1 MQRRTPIGYC
11 VKDGKAE
18 IDIKTS
24 ALVREIFE
32 SYLQGMSTLKIAKLL
47 TERGVLNANQK
58 PSWNHG
64 GVGKILENHKY
75 IGDGFYP
82 PLIERHIFE
91 QVQQRRKQQASATGK
106 SKQHNSYVNQTVWSR
121 LLVCGECGQPYRK
134 YSGKE
139 KSPKWKCKHY
149 IYQNKAHCKN
159 TFLTEKQLETAFI
172 TVINDVLQNLK
183 YLKPDFIKSTIP
195 QSLTER
201 KLNAQIEQVLSQ
213 SIHDTQEIRWLV
225 FKKACEQYKNI
236 KLDDRA
242 FQNDKLKEILSNIQ
256 PQTEFNSALLE
267 QTISKIVV
275 QKQTGLEF
283 HLKNGRTITIPT
295 KEET

>member
-1 MQRRTPIGYC
+1 MQRRIPIGYC

-18 IDIKTS
+18 IDPKAS
-24 ALVREIFE
+24 KLVREIFE
-32 SYLQGMSTLKIAKLL
+32 SYLQGMSTLKIANLL
-47 TERGVLNANQK
+47 TEQGVLNANQK

-75 IGDGFYP
+75 IGDEFYP
-82 PLIERHIFE
+82 SLIERHIFE
-91 QVQQRRKQQASATGK
+91 QVQKRRKQQAYATGK
-106 SKQHNSYVNQTVWSR
+106 FKQHNSYANQTVWSK
-121 LLVCGECGQPYRK
+121 LLVCGECGQKYRK

-139 KSPKWKCKHY
+139 KIPKWKCKHY
-149 IYQNKAHCKN
+149 IYQNKAFCKN
-159 TFLTEKQLETAFI
+159 TFLSEKQLETAFI
-172 TVINDVLQNLK
+172 TVINEVRHNPK
-183 YLKPDFIKSTIP
+183 YLKPNFTKSPIP

-213 SIHDTQEIRWLV
+213 PINDTQEIRCRV
-225 FKKACEQYKNI
+225 FQKACEQYKNA
-236 KLDDRA
+236 KVDDRA
-242 FQNDKLKEILSNIQ
+242 YQNDKLTEILNRTPI
-256 PQTEFNSALLE
+256 QTEFNSTLLE

-283 HLKNGRTITIPT
+283 HLKNGRTIIIST

>member
-18 IDIKTS
+18 IDSKQS

-75 IGDGFYP
+75 IGDEFYP
-82 PLIERHIFE
+82 PLIEQRIFK

-106 SKQHNSYVNQTVWSR
+106 SKQHNSYANQTVWSK

-139 KSPKWKCKHY
+139 KTPKWKCKHY
-149 IYQNKAHCKN
+149 IYQNKAFCKN
-159 TFLTEKQLETAFI
+159 TFLSEKQLETAFV
-172 TVINDVLQNLK
+172 TVINEALQNPK
-183 YLKPDFIKSTIP
+183 YLKSDFTNSPIS

-201 KLNAQIEQVLSQ
+201 KLNAQIEQMLLQPVCDTQ
-213 SIHDTQEIRWLV
+213 SIRQLV
-225 FKKACEQYKNI
+225 FQKACEQYKNI

-242 FQNDKLKEILSNIQ
+242 YQNEKLTEILNSTPI
-256 PQTEFNSALLE
+256 QTEFNSALLE
-267 QTISKIVV
+267 QTIFKIVV
-275 QKQTGLEF
+275 QKHTGLEF